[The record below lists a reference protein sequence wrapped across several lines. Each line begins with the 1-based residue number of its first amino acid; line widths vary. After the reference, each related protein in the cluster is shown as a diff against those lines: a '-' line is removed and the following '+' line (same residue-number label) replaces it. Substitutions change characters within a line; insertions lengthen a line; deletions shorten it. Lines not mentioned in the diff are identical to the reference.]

1 MPGSLR
7 LMLGMTS
14 ATAQAKH
21 LAFAVEITAYLLSC
35 MLVEI
40 HARSDA
46 EGQDPDPMVVTMWQ
60 YLPLRAREILFDAA
74 QSRY

>member
-1 MPGSLR
+1 
-7 LMLGMTS
+7 MLGMTS

-35 MLVEI
+35 MMVEI

-46 EGQDPDPMVVTMWQ
+46 EGQDPDSHGRNYVAVA
-60 YLPLRAREILFDAA
+60 LRAREILFDAA
-74 QSRY
+74 QSRH